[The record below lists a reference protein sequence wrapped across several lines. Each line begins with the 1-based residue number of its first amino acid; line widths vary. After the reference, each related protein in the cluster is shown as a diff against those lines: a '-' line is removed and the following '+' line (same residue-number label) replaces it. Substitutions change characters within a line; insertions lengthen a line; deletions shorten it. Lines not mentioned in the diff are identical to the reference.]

1 MRSFWRP
8 DWRPNS
14 IRARMTLGFALFIA
28 LLMLALCAVFFIYTK
43 LDDRRNADA
52 RLTAAVRDIQREI
65 SVGHSDIDELMREEN
80 EDLRA
85 ADVAIIVLD
94 KNQQL
99 IAQSQRD
106 IPHWPSVGDA
116 WRTRSFVVGPHTFV
130 VAVEWDEIEAT
141 LRERTLFLLGM
152 SAFVVALSSLGAWF
166 LVGRTL
172 SPIDDLARQAQ
183 TASTADLRVRL
194 QAPSPDAEIDRLVST
209 LNDLLAR
216 LAETAAIRGRFYA
229 AASHELR
236 TPLQALTGHL
246 EVALS
251 RQRDADNYRSALDEG
266 HAQAERL
273 TSLVQDLLLL
283 NQLDADTA
291 RPPSVE
297 LDVADMIA
305 SELSPLQVLAA
316 DRGLQIELCLP
327 ASCEIAAP
335 WNHVTML
342 LRNLLENA
350 IKYAT
355 PGSRVRVQLQDNVL
369 CISNRS
375 ATFAEG
381 DIDKFFEPFFRPD
394 ASRNSQTGG
403 NGLGLAIC
411 RALAESNAW
420 QLQLTQQQGEICA
433 LVNFDKLRE
442 TRYK

>member
-1 MRSFWRP
+1 
-8 DWRPNS
+8 
-14 IRARMTLGFALFIA
+14 MTRGFALFITV
-28 LLMLALCAVFFIYTK
+28 LMLTMCAAFSIYTK

-52 RLTAAVRDIQREI
+52 RLVAAEREIHREI
-65 SVGHSDIDELMREEN
+65 SVGHNHINELMREES

-85 ADVAIIVLD
+85 ADVAIIVL
-94 KNQQL
+94 NQNGQL
-99 IAQSQRD
+99 LAQSQRE
-106 IPHWPSVGDA
+106 IPAWPPVGDA

-130 VAVEWDEIEAT
+130 VAVEWDEIEGT

-152 SAFVVALSSLGAWF
+152 SAFVVALSSLGAWL

-183 TASTADLRVRL
+183 TASTADLRVQL
-194 QAPSPDAEIDRLVST
+194 QSPSPDAEIDRLVST
-209 LNDLLAR
+209 LNDLLSR
-216 LAETAAIRGRFYA
+216 LAETVAVRGRFYA

-251 RQRDADNYRSALDEG
+251 RQRDADNYRGALEES

-291 RPPSVE
+291 RPPQVE
-297 LDVADMIA
+297 LDVADMIV

-316 DRGLQIELCLP
+316 NRGLKIELCLP
-327 ASCEIAAP
+327 ETCEIAAP

-342 LRNLLENA
+342 IRNLLENA

-355 PGSRVRVQLQDNVL
+355 PDSIVRVQLQENIL
-369 CISNRS
+369 RISNHS
-375 ATFAEG
+375 ALKTAQ
-381 DIDKFFEPFFRPD
+381 IDKLFEPFFRPD
-394 ASRNSQTGG
+394 ISRNSQTGG

-411 RALAESNAW
+411 RAIADSNGW
-420 QLQLTQQQGEICA
+420 PLQLTPVQGEICA
-433 LVNFDKLRE
+433 QVNFGE
-442 TRYK
+442 TELH